1 MMKLIDDWRRA
12 WKFLSVWIAALA
24 GTALELY
31 EQVPQF
37 KAYISDNVFHH
48 LMTALVVCIII
59 GRLVK
64 QSPANVANPVP
75 PTAP

>member
-1 MMKLIDDWRRA
+1 MMKLIDDWHRA
-12 WKFLSVWIAALA
+12 WKFLSVWLAALA

-37 KAYISDNVFHH
+37 KAYISDDVFHH
-48 LMTALVVCIII
+48 LMTALVVCIIV

-64 QSPANVANPVP
+64 QSPAPAAP
-75 PTAP
+75 PAP